1 MSSALHEQPY
11 LESWRW
17 MSRQIRCALDPD
29 EPRLIEHYLAEG
41 RYLAC
46 CTATSPW
53 LIAETSFRLLL
64 DTATDTALPW
74 HWRSQCL
81 DQAWRPLRDLERLSF
96 ASAGSSAGKAM
107 PGNWRPARCCH
118 PFPLSNWC
126 KDFPMSNTRI
136 ERDSMGE
143 LHVPEQALYGAQ
155 TQRAVDNFPI
165 SHQRMPAQ
173 FIRALILAKAAAAK
187 ANVELKQL
195 SESQGKAIVDAA
207 QGLLEG
213 DFMQHFPVDIFQTG
227 SGTSSNMNANEVI
240 ATLASRL
247 LGEPVNPN
255 DHVNCGQS
263 SNDIIPTTIHVSA
276 ALGLHEQ
283 LLPALVHL
291 VQVIERK
298 AVEVHPFIKTGRTH
312 LMDAMPVRM
321 SQVLEGWAQQLKAN
335 IGHLQDL
342 LPSLQS
348 LAQGGTAVGT
358 GINAH
363 PQFAAGFSRQL
374 SSLTQVQFTPGKN
387 LFALIGSQDTAVA
400 VSGQLKAIAVT
411 LMKIAN
417 DLRWMNSGPLAGLGE
432 IELEGLQPGSSIMPG
447 KVNPVIPEATAMVAA
462 QVIGNDTTI
471 TVAGQSGNF
480 ELNVMLPIIA
490 QNLLSSI
497 ELLANSSRLLAD
509 KAIASFKVNEPKLKE
524 ALSRNP
530 ILVTALNPIIGYQ
543 KAAEIAKTA
552 YKQGRPVIDVA
563 LEHTDLSRS
572 QLEIL
577 LDPEKLTAGG
587 V

>member
-1 MSSALHEQPY
+1 
-11 LESWRW
+11 
-17 MSRQIRCALDPD
+17 
-29 EPRLIEHYLAEG
+29 
-41 RYLAC
+41 
-46 CTATSPW
+46 
-53 LIAETSFRLLL
+53 
-64 DTATDTALPW
+64 
-74 HWRSQCL
+74 
-81 DQAWRPLRDLERLSF
+81 
-96 ASAGSSAGKAM
+96 
-107 PGNWRPARCCH
+107 
-118 PFPLSNWC
+118 
-126 KDFPMSNTRI
+126 MSNTRI

-155 TQRAVDNFPI
+155 TQRAVNNFPI
-165 SHQRMPAQ
+165 SHQRMPTQ
-173 FIRALILAKAAAAK
+173 FIRALVLAKAAAAK
-187 ANVELKQL
+187 ANVELEQI
-195 SESQGKAIVDAA
+195 SAAQGKAIVGACE
-207 QGLLEG
+207 QLLAG

-240 ATLASRL
+240 ATLATRL
-247 LGEPVNPN
+247 LGDTVNPN

-276 ALGLHEQ
+276 ALALHEQ
-283 LLPALVHL
+283 LLPALAYL
-291 VQVIERK
+291 VQVTERK
-298 AVEVHPFIKTGRTH
+298 AGEVHQYVKTGRTH

-321 SQVLEGWAQQLKAN
+321 SQVLNGWAAQLNAN
-335 IGHLQDL
+335 IEHLRAQ
-342 LPSLQS
+342 LPALQS

-363 PQFAAGFSRQL
+363 PEFALRFSRQL
-374 SSLTQVQFTPGKN
+374 SQLTQVEFVPGNN

-400 VSGQLKAIAVT
+400 VSGQLKGTAVS

-462 QVIGNDTTI
+462 QVIGNDATI
-471 TVAGQSGNF
+471 TIAGQSGNF

-497 ELLANSSRLLAD
+497 ELMANSARLLAD
-509 KAIASFKVNEPKLKE
+509 KAIASFRVNDAKLKE

-543 KAAEIAKTA
+543 KAAEIAKLA
-552 YKQGRPVIDVA
+552 YKQGRPIIDVA
-563 LEHTDLSRS
+563 LENTDLQRS
-572 QLEIL
+572 QLETL

-587 V
+587 I

>member
-1 MSSALHEQPY
+1 
-11 LESWRW
+11 
-17 MSRQIRCALDPD
+17 
-29 EPRLIEHYLAEG
+29 
-41 RYLAC
+41 
-46 CTATSPW
+46 
-53 LIAETSFRLLL
+53 
-64 DTATDTALPW
+64 
-74 HWRSQCL
+74 
-81 DQAWRPLRDLERLSF
+81 
-96 ASAGSSAGKAM
+96 
-107 PGNWRPARCCH
+107 
-118 PFPLSNWC
+118 
-126 KDFPMSNTRI
+126 MSNTRI

-143 LHVPEQALYGAQ
+143 LQVPEAALYGAQ
-155 TQRAVDNFPI
+155 TQRAVNNFPI

-173 FIRALILAKAAAAK
+173 FIRALVLAKAAAAK
-187 ANVELKQL
+187 ANVELEQI
-195 SESQGKAIVDAA
+195 SAAQGKAIVQACDQLLA
-207 QGLLEG
+207 Q

-240 ATLASRL
+240 ATLATRV
-247 LGEPVNPN
+247 LGETVNPN

-276 ALGLHEQ
+276 ALALHEQ
-283 LLPALVHL
+283 LLPALEHL
-291 VQVIERK
+291 SQVIEHK
-298 AVEVHPFIKTGRTH
+298 AEQVHAYVKTGRTH

-321 SQVLEGWAQQLKAN
+321 SQVLLGWAAQVRAN
-335 IGHLQDL
+335 IGHLQAL
-342 LPSLQS
+342 QPALQS

-363 PQFAAGFSRQL
+363 PQFAERFNQQL
-374 SSLTQVQFTPGKN
+374 SQLTDVTFTPGSN

-400 VSGQLKAIAVT
+400 VSGQLKATAVT

-471 TVAGQSGNF
+471 AIAGQSGNF

-490 QNLLSSI
+490 QNLLASL
-497 ELLANSSRLLAD
+497 ELMANASRLLAD
-509 KAIASFKVNEPKLKE
+509 KAIASFKVNENKLKE

-563 LEHTDLSRS
+563 LEHTDLTRE
-572 QLEIL
+572 QLTVL

-587 V
+587 I